1 MMLLR
6 NSKVSKNLQNNKIGK
21 KHLKNIQVLF
31 IMERDVREE
40 KQGKR

>member
-1 MMLLR
+1 MMSLR
-6 NSKVSKNLQNNKIGK
+6 NSKVSKNLQNDKIDK